1 PRARKL
7 LMMLSAAAKV
17 LPLMLASAMMSR
29 ASSPDA
35 SRIGLDIDANF
46 FWKNRG
52 MPVTLLR
59 FLFPIGTRGSFI
71 LTYSESIEVLSNV
84 VSLSCHTR
92 LLRRELIA
100 EALTTFRY
108 TGGTSCASAFARVG
122 CPRSR

>member
-1 PRARKL
+1 
-7 LMMLSAAAKV
+7 
-17 LPLMLASAMMSR
+17 MSR

-59 FLFPIGTRGSFI
+59 FLLPIGTRGSFI
-71 LTYSESIEVLSNV
+71 LTYAESIDVLSNV

-92 LLRRELIA
+92 LLRRALIP
-100 EALTTFRY
+100 EALTDFTY
-108 TGGTSCASAFARVG
+108 AAGTSSASARARAG